1 MTKDQDM
8 TTQRKQIIAD
18 LHTPEELLYSAQA
31 LLDAGNNQLMRAVVL
46 EANAALETFVKRTV
60 FGALRGK
67 MDERLVK
74 LLEEKTKMDLDNR
87 LNPLASIATGQNV
100 TSGDALWDKYKK
112 ARSIRNEVVHNGRKV
127 SKNDAQFVLSTVYE
141 WLAFLG
147 STAEVEVALLG
158 LKARLEESPVI
169 IESEMDATQIIL
181 DYFQS
186 TKAATGNLEVAL
198 LGRHRAD
205 LILQFGRYKVL
216 IETKFIRDST
226 SLDSILENAVR
237 QVSQMLNQS
246 AISRGVI
253 VLFHRGPI
261 PDIYASSRTF
271 DDGKVLMVLIQA
283 P

>member
-1 MTKDQDM
+1 MS
-8 TTQRKQIIAD
+8 TQRKQIVAD
-18 LHTPEELLYSAQA
+18 LHTPEELLHSAQA
-31 LLDAGNNQLMRAVVL
+31 LLDTGDNQLMRAVVL

-74 LLEEKTKMDLDNR
+74 LLEDKTKMDLDNR

-100 TSGDALWDKYKK
+100 TSGGALWENYKK
-112 ARSIRNEVVHNGRKV
+112 ARNIRNEVVHNGRKV
-127 SKNDAQFVLSTVYE
+127 AIDDAQFVLSTVYE

-158 LKARLEESPVI
+158 LKARFEKSPVI
-169 IESEMDATQIIL
+169 IDNELDATRIIL

-186 TKAATGNLEVAL
+186 TKAATGTLEVML
-198 LGRHRAD
+198 SRGHRAD
-205 LILQFGRYKVL
+205 LILQFGKFTVL
-216 IETKFIRDST
+216 IETKFITDSIN
-226 SLDSILENAVR
+226 LDSILENAIR

-261 PDIYASSRTF
+261 PEVYASSRTF
-271 DDGKVLMVLIQA
+271 DDGKVLMVLIQTT
-283 P
+283 